1 MIARMLDQTNHRPWP
16 LPDTPWILSQSWHHL
31 LFAHWPVSPE
41 VLRPLIPHGLEL
53 DTYEGQAWLGVVPF
67 DIQDFK
73 LRGVVSLPFMS
84 AFPELNVRTYVKTG
98 DKPGVWF
105 FSLDAAS
112 KLAVEGARTL
122 YHLPYFNAQMSIRV
136 EGEAIIYSSR
146 RTHRNARPA
155 VFQAS
160 YRPTGPV
167 YRAQPGALDHWL
179 TERYCLYAADERG
192 QLFRGEIHHPPW
204 PLQPA
209 EADITMNTMA
219 EGIPDLLPLLHYC
232 RRQDVALWLVGRA

>member
-1 MIARMLDQTNHRPWP
+1 
-16 LPDTPWILSQSWHHL
+16 
-31 LFAHWPVSPE
+31 
-41 VLRPLIPHGLEL
+41 
-53 DTYEGQAWLGVVPF
+53 
-67 DIQDFK
+67 
-73 LRGVVSLPFMS
+73 
-84 AFPELNVRTYVKTG
+84 
-98 DKPGVWF
+98 
-105 FSLDAAS
+105 
-112 KLAVEGARTL
+112 
-122 YHLPYFNAQMSIRV
+122 MSIRV